1 MGYGPLI
8 QPLNY
13 AALLTGDDVQ
23 TELARVVE
31 DLRTWLTVV
40 ETGLNGVL
48 EATSVP
54 LSSLQDGMLAE
65 DGMEADS
72 LVADE
77 SYDAEGHDYEEGV
90 MQEGLSTV

>member
-1 MGYGPLI
+1 M
-8 QPLNY
+8 
-13 AALLTGDDVQ
+13 
-23 TELARVVE
+23 VE

-54 LSSLQDGMLAE
+54 LLSLQDDMVAE
-65 DGMEADS
+65 DGVEGDT

-77 SYDAEGHDYEEGV
+77 SFDMEGHDYEEGV
-90 MQEGLSTV
+90 MQEGLSTI